1 MNHQDKSDLRDL
13 RDQIEDPD
21 DKKLLRK
28 VINYI
33 TLLEQRL
40 FTIRVHARA
49 ILNEVNN
56 KGGDASGSDGEG
68 N

>member
-21 DKKLLRK
+21 DKKLIRK
-28 VINYI
+28 AINY
-33 TLLEQRL
+33 TTTLEQRL

-49 ILNEVNN
+49 ILNEISG
-56 KGGDASGSDGEG
+56 KGDDNGEG